1 MLKKLQIALIT
12 TTVLISQANSSSLD
26 RYSEEN
32 VGRLILKYANKYNIE
47 PKIFFT
53 LINIES
59 AFNPF
64 AIAVE
69 TNRQS
74 AFMLKKL
81 NSDDIKIKIGRTY
94 HSKIWLVSIFPKS
107 ESDAI
112 FMVKLLKKLH
122 FTFDVGL
129 LQVNT
134 CNFNTQ
140 ESAYMLYPENN
151 IAKGAKIFNS
161 CTKLFKSFK
170 NQVECYNRGAGN
182 LKKALRKGKNYAP
195 YFYQFNK
202 KYNQEF

>member
-1 MLKKLQIALIT
+1 MIKMFIAVVILT
-12 TTVLISQANSSSLD
+12 SLHSTSIRD
-26 RYSEEN
+26 RYSEKN
-32 VGRLILKYANKYNIE
+32 VGNLILKYSNKYQIE
-47 PKIFFT
+47 PEIFFT

-69 TNRQS
+69 TNKQS
-74 AFMLKKL
+74 ALMLKKL
-81 NSDDIKIKIGRTY
+81 NSDNIKIKVGKTY

-129 LQVNT
+129 LQINT
-134 CNFNTQ
+134 CNFSTR

-151 IAKGAKIFNS
+151 IAKGAKIFYS
-161 CTKLFKSFK
+161 CTKIFKKFK
-170 NQVECYNRGAGN
+170 HQVECYNRGAGN
-182 LKKALRKGKNYAP
+182 LRKALRKGKKYAP
-195 YFYQFNK
+195 YFHQFNK
-202 KYNQEF
+202 KYKQEF